1 MTSCGVKDARLS
13 HAAFVEEIELANG
26 RLRYKLISGSGPE
39 TGWVS
44 TRLYGKDLLR
54 RFLKVRDAAAPEK
67 QQWREVPF
75 VGRIPMAA
83 TPQKGKQPLFCAWY
97 SGGFSMK
104 DGEKLLAPLMEAVKD
119 AGVEDA
125 AIFHFPDGYEMTGE
139 GREPWATYIDLLVG
153 EINKAAGAADR
164 PLILFGHSRG
174 AAPATC
180 VAYRLGTRVKKVYIV
195 ACGAMKAQEPTGWE
209 LLSQRFKEGGDRD
222 LLKWFS
228 SIQPDNLLLRRTAFE
243 ASLREF
249 EEQITSSKMMSDM
262 LHVMRT
268 QYRDAMF
275 PDPDRDFGCMPVPI
289 MAVSPLQDEA
299 CQPDHCE
306 AWGRLTSAGF
316 QLETV
321 EAGHMDCLMPRQE
334 EIPIPSEVR
343 AESPLLPPDP
353 RLTYLAKQWF
363 KVREL
368 QHSRGRCELFEKI
381 CKDMQQNSRVP
392 KVCDGWPSLL
402 QR

>member
-1 MTSCGVKDARLS
+1 M
-13 HAAFVEEIELANG
+13 I
-26 RLRYKLISGSGPE
+26 
-39 TGWVS
+39 
-44 TRLYGKDLLR
+44 
-54 RFLKVRDAAAPEK
+54 
-67 QQWREVPF
+67 
-75 VGRIPMAA
+75 
-83 TPQKGKQPLFCAWY
+83 
-97 SGGFSMK
+97 
-104 DGEKLLAPLMEAVKD
+104 
-119 AGVEDA
+119 
-125 AIFHFPDGYEMTGE
+125 GE

-153 EINKAAGAADR
+153 EINKAAGATDR

-306 AWGRLTSAGF
+306 ARARTRGTSY
-316 QLETV
+316 Q
-321 EAGHMDCLMPRQE
+321 
-334 EIPIPSEVR
+334 
-343 AESPLLPPDP
+343 
-353 RLTYLAKQWF
+353 
-363 KVREL
+363 
-368 QHSRGRCELFEKI
+368 
-381 CKDMQQNSRVP
+381 
-392 KVCDGWPSLL
+392 
-402 QR
+402 